1 MRQTGKNVIRNIK
14 ILEAIMFTLKLKEIK
29 CEVDSAG
36 SGYGPAAF
44 SFVRVNAFGNYKRS
58 KIS

>member
-1 MRQTGKNVIRNIK
+1 MWFGISKYERLI
-14 ILEAIMFTLKLKEIK
+14 FTSKLKEIR

-44 SFVRVNAFGNYKRS
+44 SFVRVNALGSYKFR
-58 KIS
+58 KI